1 VGINFVPVAATLSS
15 FHRDFLIVFPLGS
28 RTALFRNPGELSMG
42 NYNSE
47 EFDPGAHSR
56 PYPNGLGIYNNE
68 GWSQIYP

>member
-28 RTALFRNPGELSMG
+28 RTALFQNPGKLSMG
-42 NYNSE
+42 NYNSGE
-47 EFDPGAHSR
+47 SDPGANSR
-56 PYPNGLGIYNNE
+56 PYPNGGEIYNDE